1 MTPRRWRLRLLA
13 PRLRALALLLTLIGF
28 GGAVTALAADEVY
41 KCTVNG
47 KTVYQDFPCAGGKG
61 NVLHAW
67 PTNPASVAANAEALS
82 RLKASVREMEQS
94 RVARDNA
101 AEIEALEREIAGYD
115 QAEQRELAALRQ
127 RQDYANYNLQGA
139 TWERTSAMDELNKEM
154 QAVTEKYAAQKQAAR
169 DRIAALRK
177 PAAPVATP
185 R

>member
-1 MTPRRWRLRLLA
+1 M
-13 PRLRALALLLTLIGF
+13 LIGL
-28 GGAVTALAADEVY
+28 GGAVSAFAADEVY

-47 KTVYQDFPCAGGKG
+47 KTVYQDFPCAGSKG

-82 RLKASVREMEQS
+82 RLESSVREMEQS

-139 TWERTSAMDELNKEM
+139 PWERTSAMDALTKEM
-154 QAVTEKYAAQKQAAR
+154 QAVTEKYASQKQAAR

-177 PAAPVATP
+177 PATPAAAP